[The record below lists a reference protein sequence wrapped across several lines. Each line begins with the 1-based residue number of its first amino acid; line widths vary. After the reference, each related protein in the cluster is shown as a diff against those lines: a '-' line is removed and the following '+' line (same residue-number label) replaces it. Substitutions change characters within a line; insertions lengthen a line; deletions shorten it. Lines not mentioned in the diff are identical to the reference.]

1 MKLWKTR
8 TLLGLAL
15 CLLPG
20 CLTLYKYSGTEIK
33 VSRVAQIQPGK
44 TLKKQAFEWFGAP
57 VAISARGEI
66 VRVPKVSVPDKEY
79 RVPRRPTLVE
89 SDTFFELFDS
99 DIELTE
105 YHRVYYFYFSE
116 SRELMYFLMVAMYD
130 EIDTNLDKLWLLVDE
145 RTGIVDDYFFR
156 KGIQLK
162 QKKRPPSKFTQKKK
176 SPPPSGEEL

>member
-176 SPPPSGEEL
+176 EPSTIR